1 MATATKTGKKAS
13 EWQADVDKLEGEKKA
28 LENEL
33 AKLKEKDSGKTDLV
47 FLGGLW
53 VNEDANGQKYMT
65 GSLGIGGK
73 LFIFR
78 RKGELGPNDSQ
89 YNMYLGEKQQRQQNN
104 GVDFLDDDADE
115 IVE

>member
-1 MATATKTGKKAS
+1 MATATKPMKAT
-13 EWQADVDKLEGEKKA
+13 EWQAVVDKLEGEKKA

-33 AKLKEKDSGKTDLV
+33 EKKNQQDSGKTDLV

-53 VNEDANGQKYMT
+53 INKDTNGVNYMT
-65 GSLGIGGK
+65 GNLGIGGK
-73 LFIFR
+73 LFIFK

-89 YNMYLGEKQQRQQNN
+89 FNMYLGEKQQRQQTS
-104 GVDFLDDDADE
+104 GSDFLDDDADE